1 MKRYRI
7 SVLYD
12 VIRVGQLLK
21 VLGPY
26 KLNHQI
32 SRCLELMTSVL
43 NLVQSRSL
51 QVSPGVP
58 SL

>member
-21 VLGPY
+21 VLVPC

-51 QVSPGVP
+51 QVSPGAP

>member
-7 SVLYD
+7 SVLCD

-32 SRCLELMTSVL
+32 SRCLELMTFVL
-43 NLVQSRSL
+43 NLVQSQSL
-51 QVSPGVP
+51 QVSPGAP

>member
-7 SVLYD
+7 SVLCD
-12 VIRVGQLLK
+12 VIRVGRLLK
-21 VLGPY
+21 VLGPC

-51 QVSPGVP
+51 QVSLGAP

>member
-7 SVLYD
+7 SVLCD

-21 VLGPY
+21 VLVPC

-43 NLVQSRSL
+43 NLVQSQSL
-51 QVSPGVP
+51 QVSPGAP